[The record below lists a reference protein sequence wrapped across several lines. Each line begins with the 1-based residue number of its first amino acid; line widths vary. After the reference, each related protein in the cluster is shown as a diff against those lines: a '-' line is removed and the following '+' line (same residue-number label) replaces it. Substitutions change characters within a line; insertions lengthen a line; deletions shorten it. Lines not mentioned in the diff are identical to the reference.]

1 MPSMNLLTPEKYI
14 SSKTPSRSPV
24 KSPCVIDV
32 LNMMSSSKPYCVISS
47 AVEPI
52 SVNPAYTAE
61 EAILPYFIAFF
72 IVFMLFE
79 VRFNAFPIP
88 IDAPVVPRDAADNAA
103 FMMIFGDCSTTFEN
117 AFPRNP

>member
-1 MPSMNLLTPEKYI
+1 MNLLTPEKTI
-14 SSKTPSRSPV
+14 SSATPSRRPV
-24 KSPCVIDV
+24 NRPCIMDV
-32 LNMMSSSKPYCVISS
+32 LNMISSSKPYCVISS

-79 VRFNAFPIP
+79 VKFNAFPIP
-88 IDAPVVPRDAADNAA
+88 IDAPVAPRDAADNAA